1 MGGALLTTR
10 GSIDLRFIKVIY
22 SPKQAEV
29 QQTIEKGPPVSDAW
43 GSLGGPVLSVVE
55 GPTRGT
61 KRLKRSSKLH
71 LAPRGSVT
79 STYRVGPVRDSQAS
93 GTHDRWLDPVP
104 VG

>member
-43 GSLGGPVLSVVE
+43 GCLSEGRHVLASLGIS
-55 GPTRGT
+55 
-61 KRLKRSSKLH
+61 KYRSQISDL
-71 LAPRGSVT
+71 
-79 STYRVGPVRDSQAS
+79 QFEI
-93 GTHDRWLDPVP
+93 
-104 VG
+104 